1 MAKQMDVEVVRLRR
15 FDDGE
20 SKLRAFVDVAIGE
33 FIVKGFRILQGE
45 KGLYLAMP
53 QEQGKDGRW
62 YNSFYP
68 KSPEARKVLSDIVL
82 AAYQNEADSCDVEHS
97 EVSN

>member
-1 MAKQMDVEVVRLRR
+1 MKKQADVEVVRLRR
-15 FDDGE
+15 FEDRE

-62 YNSFYP
+62 YSCFYP
-68 KSPEARKVLSDIVL
+68 KSPEARKLLSDIVL
-82 AAYQNEADSCDVEHS
+82 AAYQNETDSCEVKHS
-97 EVSN
+97 EVSS